1 MAVAQTGAAAEAA
14 VSLFLDP
21 ALLCPSINKWL
32 EEAREKEEPCCR
44 RFKGFIKNKI
54 YRKVTF

>member
-1 MAVAQTGAAAEAA
+1 MVVAQTGAAAEAA

-32 EEAREKEEPCCR
+32 DEVREKEECLLLQ
-44 RFKGFIKNKI
+44 I
-54 YRKVTF
+54 